1 MIITRRHG
9 SPPCRVYFHVQEGH
23 RWENYDTPTT
33 YRHSDEHGIWIS
45 PFVHMPLPWQ
55 GQG

>member
-1 MIITRRHG
+1 M
-9 SPPCRVYFHVQEGH
+9 PCLFSCPRGIGGKTIV
-23 RWENYDTPTT
+23 TPTT
-33 YRHSDEHGIWIS
+33 YRHNDEHGIWIS

>member
-23 RWENYDTPTT
+23 RWENYNTPTT
-33 YRHSDEHGIWIS
+33 YRHSDEHGI
-45 PFVHMPLPWQ
+45 
-55 GQG
+55 